1 MERNDNQTIDYKKLN
16 SVKKISMVSTLSL
29 PMSKYQFSVLYYIHR
44 LQFNNPVLIKT
55 QYK

>member
-16 SVKKISMVSTLSL
+16 SVKKIFMVSTLSL
-29 PMSKYQFSVLYYIHR
+29 PISKYQFSVLYYIHR